1 MEGPCRQFAIAELG
15 QNLPDRTLVE
25 RDTEAPLQFV
35 AQIDPPP
42 THDPVHRAA
51 RAGLDKLGQFGL
63 LPPRQFRSGP
73 WGFEIPNPAQSLGAV
88 TVPPTPHHPTVPPPA
103 FH

>member
-1 MEGPCRQFAIAELG
+1 VAGPYRQPAVTELG

-42 THDPVHRAA
+42 THHSVPR
-51 RAGLDKLGQFGL
+51 RIGAGLDKLGQFGL
-63 LPPRQFRSGP
+63 LPRRELRSGA
-73 WGFEIPNPAQSLGAV
+73 WRFEIA
-88 TVPPTPHHPTVPPPA
+88 
-103 FH
+103 